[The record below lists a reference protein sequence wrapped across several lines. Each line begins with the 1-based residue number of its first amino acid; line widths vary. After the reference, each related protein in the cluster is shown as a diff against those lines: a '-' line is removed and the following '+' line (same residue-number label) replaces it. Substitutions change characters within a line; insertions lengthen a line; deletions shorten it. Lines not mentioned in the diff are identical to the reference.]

1 MQALA
6 ILLLAATLAAPA
18 AAGTITITITQLA
31 HALDGKLVV
40 DLTVGNSGDEAAL
53 SVTPILRFGDEEA
66 RGKGRPSL
74 DPGTSFD
81 ETLSLRVGTLG
92 EGRWPYGVA
101 VDYTDRNQYAFQALQ
116 MQALVVGSPP
126 PAKVA
131 VSAVRGGNLS
141 GSGTLAVTLENLTPE
156 IRTARIRVLAPAG
169 LDVTDGSR
177 ELSLDPWADEEL
189 MVALTNRT
197 VLAGSRYPVFVTAE
211 YEDGPVHQAVVAQG
225 TVAIID
231 AGTFLERWGR
241 GLQLAAIALV
251 VAWLGYLGAHLLQ
264 RRATAA
270 PS

>member
-1 MQALA
+1 MKALA
-6 ILLLAATLAAPA
+6 ALLVAATLAAPA
-18 AAGTITITITQLA
+18 AAETITITITQVA
-31 HALDGKLVV
+31 RALGGKLVV

-66 RGKGRPSL
+66 RGKGTPSL

-101 VDYTDRNQYAFQALQ
+101 VDYTDQNQYAFQALQ
-116 MQALVVGSPP
+116 MQALVVGGP
-126 PAKVA
+126 PAAKLA
-131 VSAVRGGNLS
+131 VPAIRGGSLS
-141 GSGTLAVTLENLTPE
+141 GSGTLAITLKNLTPE

-177 ELSLDPWADEEL
+177 EVSLDPWAATEL
-189 MVALTNRT
+189 MVSLTNRT

-211 YEDGPVHQAVVAQG
+211 YEDGPLHQAVVAQG
-225 TVAIID
+225 TVAIVD
-231 AGTFLERWGR
+231 AGSFLDRWGR
-241 GLQLAAIALV
+241 GLQLAAVALV

-264 RRATAA
+264 RRPAA
-270 PS
+270 ARS